1 MSENIFPVA
10 QSGSTESPKKSFRI
24 RKKFSLIFFL
34 SLFIVFTFIFADN
47 FSKEWEVE
55 VTQAVIYPLSQNN
68 LSDKNDSIK
77 TSSEV
82 LFQASGWIEPDPFPI
97 RVTPLYSGVVKKV
110 HVLEGQK
117 VIKDQIIVSL
127 VEEDARLALS
137 ETEAQFL
144 QSTAEEKIIET
155 DIELAKA
162 TLDGVLAQL
171 AKEEVLLEDKNDSL
185 SRLNLLPEGA
195 VAEQI
200 IYQAKLAVRKQEA
213 VRNSSL
219 SEVEQ
224 HKIKISKL
232 EKELSAQKNT
242 TKVFHAQ
249 MQKAELDFNRTK
261 VRSPVDGVV
270 LRLIARPGS
279 RIMLHMDDMDA
290 GSAAILYEEGKLQ
303 ARIDVPLSEAAKIFP
318 GQNVEVSSTILPEEK
333 FNGIVTRI
341 LGEADLQR
349 NTLQVKVSL
358 LNPNPKLRPEMLCRA
373 KFFGSNSENHSENQ
387 EVKVFVSEI
396 VPMSSQN
403 AEVELFVIS
412 KNGNQAEQRRV
423 KFGNLIKE
431 GFIEVLEG
439 LLPGDKIIINPASK
453 LRAGDRIKVVGIK

>member
-1 MSENIFPVA
+1 
-10 QSGSTESPKKSFRI
+10 
-24 RKKFSLIFFL
+24 
-34 SLFIVFTFIFADN
+34 
-47 FSKEWEVE
+47 
-55 VTQAVIYPLSQNN
+55 
-68 LSDKNDSIK
+68 
-77 TSSEV
+77 
-82 LFQASGWIEPDPFPI
+82 
-97 RVTPLYSGVVKKV
+97 
-110 HVLEGQK
+110 
-117 VIKDQIIVSL
+117 
-127 VEEDARLALS
+127 
-137 ETEAQFL
+137 
-144 QSTAEEKIIET
+144 
-155 DIELAKA
+155 
-162 TLDGVLAQL
+162 
-171 AKEEVLLEDKNDSL
+171 
-185 SRLNLLPEGA
+185 
-195 VAEQI
+195 
-200 IYQAKLAVRKQEA
+200 LAVRKQEA

>member
-10 QSGSTESPKKSFRI
+10 QSGSTESSKKSFRI
-24 RKKFSLIFFL
+24 RKKFILNFFL

-55 VTQAVIYPLSQNN
+55 VTQAIIYPLSQNN

-97 RVTPLYSGVVKKV
+97 RVTSLYSGVVKKV

-162 TLDGVLAQL
+162 TLDGVLAKL

-195 VAEQI
+195 VADQV

-279 RIMLHMDDMDA
+279 RVMLHMDDMDA

-439 LLPGDKIIINPASK
+439 LLPGDKIIINPAPK

>member
-1 MSENIFPVA
+1 MSENIFPAA
-10 QSGSTESPKKSFRI
+10 QSGSTESQKKSFKI

-34 SLFIVFTFIFADN
+34 SLFIVFTFIFAYN

-68 LSDKNDSIK
+68 LSDKNASIQ

-97 RVTPLYSGVVKKV
+97 RVTSLYSGVVKKV

-117 VIKDQIIVSL
+117 IIKDQVIVSL

-144 QSTAEEKIIET
+144 QSSAEEKIIET

-162 TLDGVLAQL
+162 TLDGVLAKL

-195 VAEQI
+195 VADQV
-200 IYQAKLAVRKQEA
+200 IYQANLAVRTQQA
-213 VRNSSL
+213 VHNSSL

-232 EKELSAQKNT
+232 EKELTAQKNT

-261 VRSPVDGVV
+261 VRSPIDGIV

-279 RIMLHMDDMDA
+279 RIMLHMDDMDD

-303 ARIDVPLSEAAKIFP
+303 ARIDVPLSEAAKIF
-318 GQNVEVSSTILPEEK
+318 L
-333 FNGIVTRI
+333 
-341 LGEADLQR
+341 
-349 NTLQVKVSL
+349 
-358 LNPNPKLRPEMLCRA
+358 
-373 KFFGSNSENHSENQ
+373 
-387 EVKVFVSEI
+387 
-396 VPMSSQN
+396 
-403 AEVELFVIS
+403 
-412 KNGNQAEQRRV
+412 EQTV
-423 KFGNLIKE
+423 
-431 GFIEVLEG
+431 
-439 LLPGDKIIINPASK
+439 
-453 LRAGDRIKVVGIK
+453 

>member
-1 MSENIFPVA
+1 M
-10 QSGSTESPKKSFRI
+10 
-24 RKKFSLIFFL
+24 
-34 SLFIVFTFIFADN
+34 
-47 FSKEWEVE
+47 
-55 VTQAVIYPLSQNN
+55 
-68 LSDKNDSIK
+68 SDKNDSIK

-97 RVTPLYSGVVKKV
+97 RVTSLYSGVVKKV
-110 HVLEGQK
+110 HVLEGRK

-162 TLDGVLAQL
+162 TLDGVLAKL

-195 VAEQI
+195 VADQV

-439 LLPGDKIIINPASK
+439 LLPGDKIIINPAPK
-453 LRAGDRIKVVGIK
+453 LIAGDRIKVVGIK